1 MATFALLTL
10 ILYKMEYT
18 LYFDFR
24 KVTVS
29 DDDPCCTC
37 DASALLLFN
46 PDDKSFETAYNL
58 FLNEKSY
65 SSLYIKTDRP
75 DHYTRLLQKNFTL
88 INAAGGVIENENGE
102 ILMIFRNGKWDLP
115 KGKQEEGEA
124 IEETAVREVQEEC
137 SISTIETGELLCI
150 THHTYNM
157 NGEDTLKDTYW
168 YKMKTS
174 STESLKPQM
183 EEGIDEVRWFSK
195 PDLASIAQNTWPSV
209 TNVLT
214 NIK

>member
-1 MATFALLTL
+1 
-10 ILYKMEYT
+10 MEYT

-65 SSLYIKTDRP
+65 SSLYIKTDIP
-75 DHYTRLLQKNFTL
+75 DYYTRLLQKNFTL

-124 IEETAVREVQEEC
+124 IGICLAKEMIAATYDFVDGYYFSFPFNRVHMLPAILFGLGEELCQE
-137 SISTIETGELLCI
+137 
-150 THHTYNM
+150 
-157 NGEDTLKDTYW
+157 
-168 YKMKTS
+168 
-174 STESLKPQM
+174 
-183 EEGIDEVRWFSK
+183 
-195 PDLASIAQNTWPSV
+195 
-209 TNVLT
+209 TN
-214 NIK
+214 

>member
-1 MATFALLTL
+1 
-10 ILYKMEYT
+10 MEYT

-58 FLNEKSY
+58 FLREKSY

-157 NGEDTLKDTYW
+157 NGEDILKDTYW

-183 EEGIDEVRWFSK
+183 EEGIDEVRWFK
-195 PDLASIAQNTWPSV
+195 KHELDWVAEKIWPSV
-209 TNVLT
+209 ASVLT